1 MKTFNIDKCRNNVTN
16 YLKELLENTPEEYR
30 LDMVAFIS
38 MEVVILG
45 ANSLFEGIGIFE
57 VNKQDYINI
66 CDEVLS
72 EEDNT
77 CLN

>member
-1 MKTFNIDKCRNNVTN
+1 MKTFNIDRCRNNVTN